1 VARATLILRRKW
13 TDERGNLYEIVIW
26 RIDRNT
32 LYPEAVRYRLAFI
45 RSGEERPA
53 LLYDNHHPCDG
64 ETARCRFR
72 RSSDRTGRRSEMK
85 TVTFS
90 IRPLSEVADDFA
102 KTFDAVRTG
111 RRIPKKSR
119 DEVGFTS
126 IEAARNFLTRERLA
140 LMRTIRTRH
149 PGSLYELAKM
159 VNRDF
164 KNVQE
169 DIGILERHGLV
180 RISKEPR
187 GKRKVKVPQVLFEE
201 IALKIAI

>member
-1 VARATLILRRKW
+1 
-13 TDERGNLYEIVIW
+13 
-26 RIDRNT
+26 
-32 LYPEAVRYRLAFI
+32 
-45 RSGEERPA
+45 
-53 LLYDNHHPCDG
+53 
-64 ETARCRFR
+64 
-72 RSSDRTGRRSEMK
+72 MK

-90 IRPLSEVADDFA
+90 IRPLNEVADDFS
-102 KTFDAVRTG
+102 KTFETVRKG
-111 RRIPKKSR
+111 RRIPKQSR

-140 LMRTIRTRH
+140 LMRTIRNRH